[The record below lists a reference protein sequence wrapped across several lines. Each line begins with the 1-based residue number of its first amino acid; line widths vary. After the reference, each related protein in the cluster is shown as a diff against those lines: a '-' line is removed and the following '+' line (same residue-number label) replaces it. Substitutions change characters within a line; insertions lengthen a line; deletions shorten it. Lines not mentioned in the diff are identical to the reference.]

1 MNRFYRVVSGKTGIY
16 EAVSRA
22 CPPHDPRRVEKP
34 DGAWLPRIGVHFDG
48 AISLWTEAGM
58 NRYVNSGLLH
68 WHASVVQNP
77 PTVLQVVISGRVLYS
92 DTYQVL
98 CDPETVQIV
107 SESKWD
113 DFAEWKTHGA

>member
-1 MNRFYRVVSGKTGIY
+1 M
-16 EAVSRA
+16 
-22 CPPHDPRRVEKP
+22 
-34 DGAWLPRIGVHFDG
+34 
-48 AISLWTEAGM
+48 WTEAGM
-58 NRYVNSGLLH
+58 NRYVNSGLLQ

-77 PTVLQVVISGRVLYS
+77 PTVQQVVISGRVLYS

-113 DFAEWKTHGA
+113 DFADWKTHGT